1 MNAVI
6 STAAPDATPVSVQVV
21 GSFSEGAVGTTA
33 GLEAQP
39 TVRAAVEKTVGPLV
53 RQKVL

>member
-1 MNAVI
+1 VNAVI

-33 GLEAQP
+33 GLEAQT
-39 TVRAAVEKTVGPLV
+39 TVRAAVEKTVRPLV